1 MNTEA
6 LQSPAA
12 SPMHTWGLTAFGLHL
27 LANLFMLC
35 DHLRGTSMIDAEW
48 LGWIGRIAFPLFAFL
63 LTEGF
68 VHTRSRRRYCLRLL
82 GAALLSEIPF
92 DLMMTD
98 VVFNPLCQNV
108 VWSFL
113 LGMGLL
119 SLFARIGAL
128 HRPLVRLLLSAT
140 VLLCFYLL
148 GFLLFVDYY
157 GYGMLMIA
165 LFYFTRIDRSAQP
178 RLGICLRMA
187 VQLLVMYWINCE
199 MIQGLMWEV
208 TLFGLP
214 VNVYKQGF
222 ALLALPFVWLYGG
235 RQGQHS
241 PVLRRAFY
249 LIYPTHLL
257 LFWILSR
264 FF

>member
-1 MNTEA
+1 MNTEV
-6 LQSPAA
+6 LQAPAA
-12 SPMHTWGLTAFGLHL
+12 PPTRTWGLTAFSLHL

-35 DHLRGTSMIDAEW
+35 DHLWGTSIVDAEW
-48 LGWIGRIAFPLFAFL
+48 LSWIGRLAFPLFAFL

-98 VVFNPLCQNV
+98 TVFYPLHQNV

-113 LGMGLL
+113 LGMGMLC
-119 SLFARIGAL
+119 LFARIGEL
-128 HRPLVRLLLSAT
+128 RRPLLRLPLYAA

-157 GYGMLMIA
+157 GWGMLIIA
-165 LFYFTRIDRSAQP
+165 LFYFTRIDRTQT
-178 RLGICLRMA
+178 RLGIFLRMA
-187 VQLLVMYWINCE
+187 VQLILMYWINCE
-199 MIQGLMWEV
+199 MMQGQVWDVMLFGVSFTLHKQGL
-208 TLFGLP
+208 
-214 VNVYKQGF
+214 
-222 ALLALPFVWLYGG
+222 ALLALPFIWLYSG
-235 RQGQHS
+235 RQGKYS
-241 PVLRRAFY
+241 PALRRMFY